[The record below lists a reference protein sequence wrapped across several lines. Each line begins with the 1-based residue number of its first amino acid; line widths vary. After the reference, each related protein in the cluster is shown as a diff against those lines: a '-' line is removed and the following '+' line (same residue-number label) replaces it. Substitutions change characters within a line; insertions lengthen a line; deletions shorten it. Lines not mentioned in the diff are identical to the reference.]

1 MSGFKHLLP
10 SSTFRAAVC
19 VSVAVGTSLS
29 GLGDEVVGCLAG
41 LARVPAGVAV
51 TNRFVPFRPDFA
63 SIFAVQ
69 MDGGTNRLDSD
80 VVAWCPV
87 GGEPVAF
94 WKLELPGHGLDGW
107 LVAGTSSD
115 DAVPVAGRLAS
126 GDGLVVDR
134 KPGSI
139 RTDLVLGGLQPASA
153 VPSNGWFRSAAST
166 PPVFAD
172 LSFDVDAERVSAAV
186 SNGTAGAVVL
196 FSRDGAVAAEGWT
209 LEAVLQPADGTAS
222 WTGPLPPVGG
232 TRFYLA
238 KDAADDTD
246 GDGIPDVWEVEHGL
260 DPLSPVDA
268 SADPDG
274 DGLDNLFEYRQGLDP
289 HAFDLDPR
297 RARPGLVAR
306 GWFFSSGI
314 SSFACMDTAPPRD
327 CFVFD
332 MDINFP
338 VSREPW
344 AGFGPRYTDN
354 FALSLKGWLRVDVPG
369 AYVFHM
375 ASDDG
380 SYLEIDGRRILD
392 DSGAHVFRWRSATV
406 ELAAGWHP
414 VALAYFEGWADAGW
428 VLEWTPPDGARA
440 VVPHANFAHLVEEE
454 TFPPNVVWTGPTTT
468 YAPGNIV
475 PLEVETWDFGS
486 GVVRVD
492 FLEGGTNLI
501 ASSTNAPHTVLWPS
515 VPAGPRQV
523 VAVARNAAGLSAAAT
538 GCVSV
543 VSMPEEGYAYGLDA
557 FYYRPAEPPVR
568 IPEMPPALALVACVE
583 NDVSR
588 PIGLRGLTQWPSD
601 AVYNYASAYEGW
613 LLVREPGEYEFSLGS
628 DDGSRLILDGE
639 TVIDAPTG
647 QILTARNAL
656 CALGAGF
663 HRVRVE
669 YFQKW
674 GVAELWLKWRKPG
687 DWTFSLVPPT
697 RFFRTLGPS
706 ATADTDGDG
715 MTDWWERNFGLNPF
729 DPSDASLDPD
739 GDGLTNREE
748 FSHGTHP
755 HRADTD
761 GDGIPDDWEVAH
773 GLNPLLRADGGH
785 DLDGDGATNR
795 QEYEAGTDIRVADTD
810 GDGVPDGEEIN
821 ARFSDPL
828 AVDFDG
834 TVRSVGRLAPKDATG
849 GAGDWV
855 RRAAELQLVG
865 RAGRVDF
872 TNGFALARGGVY
884 RVRMRGVG
892 EKSGDAVV
900 RCLVDGVEI
909 GTADLAAFSGTPSS
923 ACFYTP
929 WLEAGRHA
937 VSLDFRNVVN
947 GFSFRVFEVEV
958 DLPLGP
964 DSDGDGVPDWVS
976 THLAWSRPDRQGT
989 VASKVSPFCL
999 TGRAVFPELV
1009 RVAGGTVRPLP
1020 DRGWWTDVAL
1030 SDEGPVSVPCSFE
1043 NGGRTEEV
1051 QVGWTAVDLAAE
1063 PDMTLR
1069 VGDALLLAGASAV
1082 QATGATNGLLA
1093 VEDRLVFRFPRA
1105 GVYRL
1110 MPYDA
1115 AGAPL
1120 RNAPM
1125 TVTAIAGTMPDHL
1138 PAWKGK
1144 ISSLVLPELPRD
1156 GVSFRVDDD
1165 LGFDVSDAAGGG
1177 VRLALDCPVYQ
1188 GARTVAV
1195 RIDNPDASVLCSS
1208 PVAGFTAY
1216 YTLDGV
1222 YHAIR
1227 RQADG
1232 TLVVLNRISGFDIPS
1247 DVVLKMRTQSGV
1259 CFADGSGELVISA
1272 SSFNEIGD
1280 CYYRFFVPPE
1290 VTNPCQ
1296 FLQAVWNERGIAQ

>member
-29 GLGDEVVGCLAG
+29 GLGDEVEGCLAG

-69 MDGGTNRLDSD
+69 MDGGTNRLYSD

-107 LVAGTSSD
+107 LVAGASPD

-126 GDGLVVDR
+126 GDGLVLDR
-134 KPGSI
+134 KLGSI
-139 RTDLVLGGLQPASA
+139 RTDLILGGLQPASA

-209 LEAVLQPADGTAS
+209 LEAVLQPADGIAS

-246 GDGIPDVWEVEHGL
+246 GDGIPDVWEVAHGL

-297 RARPGLVAR
+297 RARSGLVAR

-344 AGFGPRYTDN
+344 TGVGPRYTDN

-715 MTDWWERNFGLNPF
+715 
-729 DPSDASLDPD
+729 
-739 GDGLTNREE
+739 
-748 FSHGTHP
+748 
-755 HRADTD
+755 
-761 GDGIPDDWEVAH
+761 
-773 GLNPLLRADGGH
+773 
-785 DLDGDGATNR
+785 
-795 QEYEAGTDIRVADTD
+795 
-810 GDGVPDGEEIN
+810 VPDGEEIN

-834 TVRSVGRLAPKDATG
+834 TMRSVGRLAPKDATG

-900 RCLVDGVEI
+900 RCLLDGVEI

-964 DSDGDGVPDWVS
+964 DSDGDGVSDWVS
-976 THLAWSRPDRQGT
+976 THLAWSRPDRRGA

-1009 RVAGGTVRPLP
+1009 RVAGGAVRPLP
-1020 DRGWWTDVAL
+1020 ERGWWTDVAL
-1030 SDEGPVSVPCSFE
+1030 SDEGPVSVQCSFE

-1093 VEDRLVFRFPRA
+1093 VEDRLVFRFPHA

-1125 TVTAIAGTMPDHL
+1125 TVTVIAGTMPDHL

-1165 LGFDVSDAAGGG
+1165 LGFDLSDAAGGG